1 MIFRTSCNYETEKP
15 ESKGCD
21 VSREISERYEALISL
36 IEAHDERYYVQDA
49 PTVSD
54 REYDRLFEELKAIER
69 DHPELVRSDSPTRRV
84 GGVVKA
90 GFTRVPH
97 IERMYS
103 LDNTYNPSEL
113 DDFFDRVASGL
124 GRSDVAWVV
133 EPKLD
138 GASIEM
144 VYRDGVLSVAATRG
158 DGTHG
163 EDVTANIR
171 TIRAVPLRIP
181 MGGEVVVRGEV
192 FIERAALER
201 VNEERGLAGE
211 APFANPRNAAAG
223 SLRLLDPSLS
233 AKRPLR
239 LFLWELVRSADKPD
253 THFRCLMRMAEAG
266 LPTHGLEKRCETR
279 AEVLAA
285 VREMDDMRAT
295 LPYDIDGAVIK
306 VDDLASR
313 EALGFTARF
322 PRFAVA
328 FKFEA
333 EQAETRLLG
342 IIVQVGRTGT
352 LTPVAELEPVQL
364 SGSTVS
370 RASLHNE
377 DEIRQMDIR
386 VGDRVIV
393 EKAGEIIPQV
403 VGVIP
408 APEDRRSPP
417 FSMPSTCPI
426 CGADAKREEGEARWR
441 CTNRLTCPGQL
452 KAAIHHF
459 AGRSALDI
467 EHLGPSLI
475 DQLVERGYVKDPA
488 DVYRLEADQIAALE
502 RMAQKSA
509 QNLLD
514 AVEKSRSRP
523 LDRWLNGL
531 GMPLVG
537 EVSARELANR
547 YGTLAAFAC
556 RNPQMEREAL
566 AAIHGIG
573 DKIADSVASA
583 LEDARFMAV
592 VRKLLDLGI
601 NPTAKRRDPAGGALE
616 GLSFCVT
623 GTLSRSRPE
632 IHERIKAAGG
642 EVHKSVG
649 KKTRY
654 LVAGDKVGRTK
665 IAKAEASG
673 AEVIDEETLRA
684 MMGEEGGIRG

>member
-1 MIFRTSCNYETEKP
+1 MSQ
-15 ESKGCD
+15 D
-21 VSREISERYEALISL
+21 ISERYNVLISL
-36 IEAHDERYYVQDA
+36 IEAHDERYYVHDA
-49 PTVSD
+49 PIISD
-54 REYDRLFEELKAIER
+54 REYDRLFDELKAIER
-69 DHPELVRSDSPTRRV
+69 EHPEMARADSPSRRV
-84 GGVVKA
+84 GGAVRA

-97 IERMYS
+97 VQRMYS
-103 LDNTYNPSEL
+103 LDNTYNPAEL
-113 DDFFDRVASGL
+113 EEFFDRVVAGL
-124 GRSDVAWVV
+124 GHPDVAWVV

-144 VYRDGVLSVAATRG
+144 VYRDGVLVLAATRG

-163 EDVTANIR
+163 EDVTPNIQ
-171 TIRAVPLRIP
+171 TIRSVPLRIP
-181 MGGEVVVRGEV
+181 IRGEVVVRGEV
-192 FIERAALER
+192 FIERAALTR
-201 VNEERGLAGE
+201 VNEERELGGE
-211 APFANPRNAAAG
+211 PPFANPRNAAAG
-223 SLRLLDPSLS
+223 SLRLLDPALS

-239 LFLWELVRSADKPD
+239 LYLWELVRSPD
-253 THFRCLMRMAEAG
+253 MPGTHSQCLRRMAEAG
-266 LPTHGLEKRCETR
+266 LPTHGLETRCETR
-279 AEVLAA
+279 GEVMEA
-285 VREMDDMRAT
+285 VRQLERMRAT

-306 VDDLASR
+306 IDDMAGR
-313 EALGFTARF
+313 ETLGFTARF

-333 EQAETRLLG
+333 EQAETTLLG
-342 IIVQVGRTGT
+342 ITVQVGRTGI
-352 LTPVAELEPVQL
+352 LTPVAELEPVPL
-364 SGSTVS
+364 SGSIVS

-377 DEIRQMDIR
+377 DEIREKDIR

-403 VGVIP
+403 VGIIP

-417 FSMPSTCPI
+417 FSMPRACPV
-426 CGADAKREEGEARWR
+426 CGADARRVEGEARWR

-475 DQLVERGYVKDPA
+475 EQLVEKGYVKDPA
-488 DVYRLEADQIAALE
+488 DVYRLQKEQIAALE

-514 AVEKSRSRP
+514 AVERSRSRP

-537 EVSARELANR
+537 EVSARELAKR
-547 YGTLAAFAC
+547 YGTLEGFAS
-556 RNPQMEREAL
+556 RDPGTEREAL

-573 DKIADSVASA
+573 EKIADSVASA
-583 LEDARFMAV
+583 LGDSRFMAV
-592 VRKLLDLGI
+592 VHKLLDLGI
-601 NPTAKRRDPAGGALE
+601 NPAAEGQASSGGPLA

-623 GTLSRSRPE
+623 GTLSRPRPE
-632 IHERIKAAGG
+632 IHGQIKAAGG

-654 LVAGDKVGRTK
+654 LVAGEKVGKTK

-673 AEVIDEETLRA
+673 ATVIDEKMLSA
-684 MMGEEGGIRG
+684 MIAGRGGDHG